1 MRSGRNAKV
10 GVHRVEISPAARTD
24 LEAIDAYGF
33 DNFGGEAA
41 DRMQEGIRQA
51 FLILSEFPHSAPE
64 RPDYGE
70 NIRCKMHR
78 GYRILYRFDGNTVM
92 IVRVMHH
99 SRASHG
105 ITDQ

>member
-1 MRSGRNAKV
+1 MRSGRNAKA
-10 GVHRVEISPAARTD
+10 GVHRVEISPAAQTD
-24 LEAIDAYGF
+24 LEAIDAYGL
-33 DNFGGEAA
+33 DNFGEDAA

-51 FLILSEFPHSAPE
+51 FLILGEFPHSAPE

-78 GYRILYRFDGNTVM
+78 GYRILYRFDGKKLM

-99 SRASHG
+99 SRANQDL
-105 ITDQ
+105 TDQ